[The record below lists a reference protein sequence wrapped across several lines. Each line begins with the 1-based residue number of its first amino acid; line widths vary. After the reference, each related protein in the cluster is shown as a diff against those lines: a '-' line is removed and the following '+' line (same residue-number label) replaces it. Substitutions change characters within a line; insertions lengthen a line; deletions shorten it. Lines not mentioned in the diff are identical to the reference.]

1 MPHFLRHDKMPDVTE
16 VLNYIGG
23 AWQRSESDKVG
34 QRENPACVRDT
45 VAAYQLS
52 TADEARRAIAAAEAA
67 LPAWR
72 DTPAPERGKLVQKAA
87 QIVESRRQELAET
100 LTREEGKILPEAL
113 GEIDRSLANMYFAA
127 GQGTR
132 LYGRGIPSASGD
144 TLIFTQRV
152 PLGVTA
158 IITPW
163 NFPFAIPAWKTS
175 HALVCGNTLV
185 FKPSSLT
192 PLCAQLLVQC
202 YEQAGIPSG
211 VINLVTGGGDSVG
224 AALIADPRLKGVSF
238 TGSNAVGRR
247 LYAEAATHLC
257 RVQLEM
263 GGKNPVIVLDDA
275 DLERAA
281 AAIADGAFGSTGQ
294 RCTCTSRAVVRRRVA
309 KGLTEAVAEQAGKIR
324 IGDGLQPGVTM
335 GPLVDDKQR
344 QTVRSYV
351 DRGISEGA
359 RVVFQGE
366 ADGLD
371 QGYFVPPVIF
381 DQVKPG
387 MAIHQEEIF
396 GPVLAVVEVDDFDE
410 AIRVAN
416 HVDYGLSSS
425 VYTRDLGRALE
436 YIRKSEAGMLHV
448 NIPTLGGEGHVPFGG
463 LKGSSLGEKECGPA
477 AMDFF
482 SEEQIIYARP

>member
-1 MPHFLRHDKMPDVTE
+1 MIET
-16 VLNYIGG
+16 LNFIGG
-23 AWQRSESDKVG
+23 AWQRSESG
-34 QRENPACVRDT
+34 CTGRRENPACIRET
-45 VAAYQLS
+45 VATFQLS
-52 TADEARRAIAAAEAA
+52 TPDEVRRAVAAAEAA
-67 LPAWR
+67 LTAWR
-72 DTPAPERGKLVQKAA
+72 GTPAPERGKVVQMAA
-87 QIVESRRQELAET
+87 SIVESRREELART

-113 GEIDRSLANMYFAA
+113 AEIDRAVANMSFAA

-132 LYGRGIPSASGD
+132 LYGRGIPSASAD

-175 HALVCGNTLV
+175 HALVCGNTVV

-202 YEQAGIPSG
+202 YEQAGMPAG
-211 VINLVTGGGDSVG
+211 VINLVTGSGDSAGTALVG
-224 AALIADPRLKGVSF
+224 DERVKGVSF
-238 TGSNAVGRR
+238 TGSTAVGRW
-247 LYAEAATHLC
+247 LYAEAAKHLC

-263 GGKNPVIVLDDA
+263 GGKNPVIVLEDA
-275 DLERAA
+275 DLDRAT
-281 AAIADGAFGSTGQ
+281 AAIVDGAFGSTGQ
-294 RCTCTSRAVVRRRVA
+294 RCTCTSRAVVHRAVA
-309 KGLTEAVAEQAGKIR
+309 GALTEAVVEEARKIR
-324 IGDGLQPGVTM
+324 VGDGLQPGVTM
-335 GPLVDDKQR
+335 GPLVDANQR
-344 QTVRSYV
+344 QTVERYV

-359 RVVFQGE
+359 RVVFRGDG
-366 ADGLD
+366 DGLD
-371 QGYFVPPVIF
+371 GGHFVAPVVF
-381 DQVKPG
+381 DGVEPG

-396 GPVLAVVEVDDFDE
+396 GPVLAIVEVDDFDQ

-416 HVDYGLSSS
+416 SVDYGLSSS
-425 VYTRDLGRALE
+425 VYTRDLGRALD
-436 YIRKSEAGMLHV
+436 YVRRSEAGMLHV

-482 SEEQIIYARP
+482 TEEQIAYIRP